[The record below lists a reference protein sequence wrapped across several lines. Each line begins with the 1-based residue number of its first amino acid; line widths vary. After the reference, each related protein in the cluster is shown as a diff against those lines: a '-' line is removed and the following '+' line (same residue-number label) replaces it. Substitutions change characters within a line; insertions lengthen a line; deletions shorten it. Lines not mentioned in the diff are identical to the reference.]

1 MSKMTTNNQ
10 FKNLIDLSKV
20 FADWDLLQGK
30 RCQLKDENQTCD
42 LDPEAWILS
51 YNQDSLGS
59 CKSEPLKN

>member
-30 RCQLKDENQTCD
+30 R
-42 LDPEAWILS
+42 WR
-51 YNQDSLGS
+51 
-59 CKSEPLKN
+59 LKNEN